1 MAYIVDLTLVMQN
14 LFRLAVV
21 DHRPPPI
28 TRRLIKLAFKTYEE
42 SPAKAQVHNAIRDYM
57 KEAGF
62 FDCAGQDGVLAKIVE
77 LIDVNRVESAEMH
90 ALKGSMGDIEFTED
104 DEPWDVGKTVCKGE

>member
-42 SPAKAQVHNAIRDYM
+42 SPAKAQVHNAIRDHM

-77 LIDVNRVESAEMH
+77 LIDVNRIESAEMH

-104 DEPWDVGKTVCKGE
+104 DEPWDVGKTG